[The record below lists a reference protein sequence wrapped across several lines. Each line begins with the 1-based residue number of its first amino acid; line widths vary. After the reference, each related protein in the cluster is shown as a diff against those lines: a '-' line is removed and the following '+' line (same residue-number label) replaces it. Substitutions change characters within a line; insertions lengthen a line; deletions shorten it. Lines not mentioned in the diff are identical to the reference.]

1 MCGIAGVYSKNKSID
16 ALNNIAKNM
25 ANAIFHRG
33 PDDSG
38 LWQNECIALSHR
50 RLSIIDLSNAGHQP
64 MISSCGRY
72 VMVFNGEIYNHIQI
86 RKELINFNK
95 HINWC
100 GLSDTEV
107 LLTAIVS
114 WGIKKL

>member
-25 ANAIFHRG
+25 ANAISHRG

-50 RLSIIDLSNAGHQP
+50 RLSIIDLSNRSP
-64 MISSCGRY
+64 TND
-72 VMVFNGEIYNHIQI
+72 F
-86 RKELINFNK
+86 
-95 HINWC
+95 
-100 GLSDTEV
+100 
-107 LLTAIVS
+107 
-114 WGIKKL
+114 KLWKICHGF